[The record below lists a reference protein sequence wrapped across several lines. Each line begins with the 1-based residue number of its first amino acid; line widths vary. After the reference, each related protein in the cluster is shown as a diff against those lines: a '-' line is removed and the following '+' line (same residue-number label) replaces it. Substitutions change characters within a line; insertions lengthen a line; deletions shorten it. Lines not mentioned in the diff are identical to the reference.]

1 MATATVARPAQALRQ
16 RDRAPRPNLSKRSTN
31 MDGSDAPA
39 KKRKLNEPYV
49 RDAAYILRKHKG
61 KPPSLIIHLHNLNF
75 RFDGQEGSF
84 AYDSPMKVVL
94 EHVKNSTVPHEM
106 LEELLAQ
113 NVPFY
118 DGCLIVEVHNHKT
131 KEGKE
136 KGRREEGSGADGK
149 FSMHQYNEHITPSPA
164 VPYPSK
170 ARTDEQ
176 PEKAEGSAGEMAA
189 PERKGKEKEKDG
201 PRIFT
206 TVLHPTP
213 LTHHH
218 EMLLL
223 AATPASELRSKKKG
237 AESGTPSS
245 AQPPATPGLSVP
257 PTPTSTTRGLL
268 SQSQKMC
275 LEEGD
280 FYSFQAD
287 VLLAT
292 EPPLYLEPVS
302 NPQDADRV
310 LEMLSDP
317 LHHEKAP
324 SPKSRKRTTAEMA
337 ADDAQAAEAERRML
351 IMDERIKPSART
363 GAGAASNENQGAA
376 ASLGFSRFKTLEM
389 VRQKHEEQER
399 VRKDEEARAAV
410 EKKQM
415 DEQSAQQNLLKQQ
428 QMAQD
433 HRKREVLLA
442 QQAQSLSN
450 RNLMQQKQEQLRQQQ
465 AEQQRH
471 AQMAREHAHPQQNGM
486 MQHPSQGNFQHAASI
501 SQGSPVLRQQTPMI
515 NSSPMLQN
523 GGFPMA
529 PTSSQGAGSPP
540 RPTSAAM
547 QNRNVTMARHASQ
560 QGHVSQNNTP
570 QLPQGT
576 PSMSQVVPNRQL
588 SQTPRMRPGSPAT
601 GMQGTPTS
609 AGMLQPTPHMG
620 QANQFTPEQ
629 LQMLRAQAMH
639 NQQNAANHA
648 GSPAHVNGM
657 QNMTPE
663 QIQHIRA
670 QQQQQQARQQ
680 QQAMLAAQAAQGNP
694 QAQQM
699 YAAQQMRQ
707 RQLQQMRL
715 AQAQQMGQQGSPGM
729 HPQATPQMGHAHPS
743 QTPHLQHQ
751 PTPQMQQANAL
762 QQQMQ
767 QQNGGGGPQATP
779 EQLAMAQAKG
789 QQMAI
794 QRQQQ
799 QQTQMQLQQIGQQY
813 GGWQNIPPHVA
824 QALPMNLQQML
835 MTQQQRMAQ
844 ARARQ
849 QQQARAQAI
858 ATQQQQQQGGG
869 AAGGGGGGE
878 GQVVGGQPNPG
889 YMQQLRTNRDLLQA
903 QMQTQQQQN
912 GVGMAGLAGMGM
924 SPNFNQG
931 GNVGNNLDQHFANMH
946 NALNQAPQQQR
957 GPQQQ

>member
-1 MATATVARPAQALRQ
+1 MATASVTRPAQALRQ

-31 MDGSDAPA
+31 IDGGEAPA

-61 KPPSLIIHLHNLNF
+61 KAPSIVIHLHNLNF

-94 EHVKNSTVPHEM
+94 EHVQKSTVPHEM

-176 PEKAEGSAGEMAA
+176 PEKGESSAGDMAA
-189 PERKGKEKEKDG
+189 PERKGKEKEMEKDG

-213 LTHHH
+213 LTQHH

-223 AATPASELRSKKKG
+223 ATTPASELHSKKKG
-237 AESGTPSS
+237 GDTGTPSS
-245 AQPPATPGLSVP
+245 AQPPPTPGLSVP
-257 PTPTSTTRGLL
+257 PTPITTTRGPL

-280 FYSFQAD
+280 FYTFQGD

-292 EPPLYLEPVS
+292 EPPLFLDPVS
-302 NPQDADRV
+302 NPQDADKV

-317 LHHEKAP
+317 LHSEKAP

-376 ASLGFSRFKTLEM
+376 ASLGFSRFKTMEM
-389 VRQKHEEQER
+389 VRQKFEESER
-399 VRKDEEARAAV
+399 IRKDEEARAAV
-410 EKKQM
+410 EKKHQ
-415 DEQSAQQNLLKQQ
+415 DEQSAQQNALKQQ
-428 QMAQD
+428 QQLQEQ
-433 HRKREVLLA
+433 RKREVQLA
-442 QQAQSLSN
+442 QHQQALSN
-450 RNLMQQKQEQLRQQQ
+450 RNLIQQKQEQARQQQ
-465 AEQQRH
+465 LEQHRH
-471 AQMAREHAHPQQNGM
+471 AQMVRDHAHPQQNGM
-486 MQHPSQGNFQHAASI
+486 NNFQHPASMP
-501 SQGSPVLRQQTPMI
+501 QGSPVVNQQTPMM
-515 NSSPMLQN
+515 NSSPMMPN
-523 GGFPMA
+523 NGFPMA

-540 RPTSAAM
+540 RPTSAAL
-547 QNRNVTMARHASQ
+547 QHRNANMVRHASQ
-560 QGHVSQNNTP
+560 QGHGSQNNTP

-576 PSMSQVVPNRQL
+576 PSMAQVAPNRQM
-588 SQTPRMRPGSPAT
+588 TPRMPPGSPAP
-601 GMQGTPTS
+601 GLQGTPTS
-609 AGMLQPTPHMG
+609 AKLSQTQPTPHMG
-620 QANQFTPEQ
+620 QPSQFTPEQ
-629 LQMLRAQAMH
+629 MQMLRAQAA
-639 NQQNAANHA
+639 NIQISAANHA
-648 GSPAHVNGM
+648 GSPANVGSGGM

-680 QQAMLAAQAAQGNP
+680 QQAMLAAQIASGNP
-694 QAQQM
+694 QAAQV
-699 YAAQQMRQ
+699 YAQQMARA
-707 RQLQQMRL
+707 RQLQQMRIQAQAQAQ
-715 AQAQQMGQQGSPGM
+715 AQAQQMGSPAGQGMAGLQQG
-729 HPQATPQMGHAHPS
+729 TPSMGHAHPS
-743 QTPHLQHQ
+743 QTPQPQHQ
-751 PTPQMQQANAL
+751 QTPQMQAAAI
-762 QQQMQ
+762 QQI
-767 QQNGGGGPQATP
+767 QQNGGQQATP

-799 QQTQMQLQQIGQQY
+799 TQLQLVQYGHQY
-813 GGWQNIPPHVA
+813 GGWQNIPPHIA
-824 QALPMNLQQML
+824 QTLPQNVQQML
-835 MTQQQRMAQ
+835 M
-844 ARARQ
+844 Q
-849 QQQARAQAI
+849 QQQQLRQKLARNQQQMRAQQMA
-858 ATQQQQQQGGG
+858 AQQQQGGG
-869 AAGGGGGGE
+869 GGGAGGGGGVE
-878 GQVVGGQPNPG
+878 GQVVAGQPNPG
-889 YMQQLRTNRDLLQA
+889 YMQQLRTM
-903 QMQTQQQQN
+903 QMQMQGQQQN
-912 GVGMAGLAGMGM
+912 GGMAGGMAGMGM
-924 SPNFNQG
+924 GGQQPNFNGQG
-931 GNVGNNLDQHFANMH
+931 GGNNLDQHFANMH
-946 NALNQAPQQQR
+946 NALNQPPQPPQQR
-957 GPQQQ
+957 GPQQ